1 MNAFIKK
8 IIFILFSLALLISCS
23 KSNNAPEVKKLDP
36 LEIAITPEIQKQIKT
51 ETVSNQ
57 DISETLMIPGRLEAQ
72 NLRLAKI
79 GSPINGRISDIYASL
94 GDVVKKGQV
103 LARVNS
109 IELTQNQLT
118 LIKAT
123 QLIGLKTK
131 AVERAKLLFE
141 ADVISKAEMQRI
153 EAELEAV
160 KADFRASKDQLEI
173 LGMSDKAI
181 EKLESSGQVNSYGD
195 VISRTNGTV
204 ITKMINLGQIVQPED
219 VLFSVADLSKLW
231 GVAEI
236 PEQQVAFVRKD
247 QDVSIEV
254 PALNQ
259 KIQGKIVYEGDIV
272 NPETRTV
279 MVRTEI
285 DNTDLK
291 LKPDMLISMFIQSK
305 KVSKLAI
312 PASAVIREN
321 DRNYVFVQN
330 SPNTYRL
337 REIELGHKD
346 GQLINLI
353 SGVSQGETIVSDG
366 AFHLNSERKKKELE

>member
-79 GSPINGRISDIYASL
+79 GSPINGRISDIYGSL

-195 VISRTNGTV
+195 VISRTNGTI

-247 QDVSIEV
+247 QDVTIDV